1 MKISIKNKNSMSR
14 LLFLNLFFVGI
25 LFSFTAVSVLDVS
38 ATIVC
43 PTNFYENSG
52 VCFPDATEVGLGNM
66 SVFDFLQVL
75 MNWLLGI
82 IGVLAVIAF
91 VISGIQY
98 LTSAGDEKMA
108 ETAKRNMTY
117 AIIGLVIALAGLI
130 IVNAVAGLTGA
141 DGAVYY

>member
-1 MKISIKNKNSMSR
+1 MSR
-14 LLFLNLFFVGI
+14 LFFLNLFFVGI
-25 LFSFTAVSVLDVS
+25 FFSFLTASVSDVS
-38 ATIVC
+38 AAMVC
-43 PTNFYENSG
+43 PTDFHEESG
-52 VCFPDATEVGLGNM
+52 VCFPDATTVGLGDM

-98 LTSAGDEKMA
+98 LTSAGDEQMA

-141 DGAVYY
+141 DGATYY

>member
-1 MKISIKNKNSMSR
+1 MSR
-14 LLFLNLFFVGI
+14 LLFLNLFFAGFF
-25 LFSFTAVSVLDVS
+25 LSFIAVSTAFAVDCTKTPGFVEK
-38 ATIVC
+38 A
-43 PTNFYENSG
+43 G
-52 VCFPDATEVGLGNM
+52 VCFPNATGLGNM

-117 AIIGLVIALAGLI
+117 AIIGLVVALAGLI

>member
-1 MKISIKNKNSMSR
+1 MSR
-14 LLFLNLFFVGI
+14 SFFLNLFFVGI
-25 LFSFTAVSVLDVS
+25 FFSFLAVSVSDVS

-43 PTNFYENSG
+43 PTDFHEESG
-52 VCFPDATEVGLGNM
+52 VCFPDATMVGLGDM
-66 SVFDFLQVL
+66 SVFDFLQGL
-75 MNWLLGI
+75 MNWFLGI
-82 IGVLAVIAF
+82 IGALTVIAF